1 MAANLRTVIRPLV
14 TEKSAA
20 LYEERK
26 VYTFEVDS
34 KASKPAIRQ
43 ALQQMF
49 PGVTVKDVRTIN
61 VRAKERRPGGLG
73 RGRSGTRS
81 AWKKAIVTLKEGDV
95 IPIFEG

>member
-1 MAANLRTVIRPLV
+1 MSTNLRTVIRPVL
-14 TEKSAA
+14 TEKSSAA
-20 LYEERK
+20 YQEDK
-26 VYTFEVDS
+26 VYTFQVDP

-43 ALQQMF
+43 AIQQMF
-49 PGVTVKDVRTIN
+49 GVTVTAVRTIN

-73 RGRSGTRS
+73 RGRTGTRA